1 MWFGRQHG
9 RVEGV
14 PVRLRLWEAF
24 LKGVRFDVSH
34 PREVDMPKECTVEE
48 IGNPDIYADMLGEVV
63 CNNSRIRQRK
73 TEDISEE
80 NYCLGPLRGIAR
92 RRRGKVIRTDH
103 GALGLTRENKA
114 LVAICASHDRSVLRQ
129 QGSFYGSGLHIYV
142 TVCGLPA
149 QEDHRARID
158 TSSRPRWT
166 LPRLSRWSFWPGE
179 PFFSGF
185 YREWIQVVR
194 SGHLAR

>member
-80 NYCLGPLRGIAR
+80 NYCLGPLRGVDVCCDVCEEGR
-92 RRRGKVIRTDH
+92 SPKGK
-103 GALGLTRENKA
+103 LK
-114 LVAICASHDRSVLRQ
+114 RSK
-129 QGSFYGSGLHIYV
+129 GG
-142 TVCGLPA
+142 
-149 QEDHRARID
+149 
-158 TSSRPRWT
+158 
-166 LPRLSRWSFWPGE
+166 
-179 PFFSGF
+179 
-185 YREWIQVVR
+185 
-194 SGHLAR
+194 